1 MNYSDFIKMFEN
13 IISLAEKA
21 KDFKLTTAIS
31 ELSVKTLKL
40 VQENADLKDKLNKQ
54 KDNDD
59 FAKNLRITDE
69 GYYYKDEAI
78 PYCIRC
84 WDADKKRIHLQ
95 KDGYGTWICPEEIYQ
110 RRK

>member
-13 IISLAEKA
+13 IISLADKA
-21 KDFKLTTAIS
+21 KDLKLTRAIN
-31 ELSVKTLKL
+31 ELGVKTLKL

-54 KDNDD
+54 KDDDD
-59 FAKNLRITDE
+59 FAKSLRITEE
-69 GYYYKDEAI
+69 GYYYKDETT

-95 KDGYGTWICPEEIYQ
+95 KSEYGTWICPEEIFL
-110 RRK
+110 RNK